1 MISRCELIRTVALT
15 KMCCKLQTSHFRN
28 MLEQQPEKLT
38 GSELLAKLKTLND
51 ATKTERC
58 DATGYYSIR
67 EDGSRRYNFTALYQ
81 AIAEAN
87 GVQLQP
93 KKRGKRKLGWKA
105 SVLTTGAVLIGTR
118 YCQELG
124 LSPGD
129 SVMLVKS
136 RGRLVVEP
144 IKA

>member
-1 MISRCELIRTVALT
+1 MI
-15 KMCCKLQTSHFRN
+15 
-28 MLEQQPEKLT
+28 EQQPTRLT
-38 GSELLAKLKTLND
+38 GSELLSKLKTLED
-51 ATKTERC
+51 ASKTERC
-58 DATGYYSIR
+58 DATGYYTVR

-93 KKRGKRKLGWKA
+93 KRRGKRKLTWKA

-124 LSPGD
+124 LEAGD
-129 SVMLVKS
+129 SVTIVKS
-136 RGRLVVEP
+136 RGRLVLEP
-144 IKA
+144 TKP